1 MNYRIEGNFGGGKLW
16 RFAMKSP
23 KFFLLIAVATE
34 LALETGLKFAY
45 NSPNFSPAKVSLY
58 MVVARMIN
66 CIIIPFDGAI
76 II

>member
-16 RFAMKSP
+16 RFAMNSP
-23 KFFLLIAVATE
+23 KFYLPIAVATE
-34 LALETGLKFAY
+34 LAWLKFTC
-45 NSPNFSPAKVSLY
+45 NSPNFSSAKVSLY
-58 MVVARMIN
+58 MVVTRMIN